1 METKKLLTE
10 AMLIGLLLA
19 APTVSPATTVTI
31 QEPPDRKEHSHG
43 PPPEAYVACKGKQA
57 GEAVTIKTPH
67 GDTLEAVCESMNDR
81 LVAKPLPGLRPR
93 PDKGKE

>member
-19 APTVSPATTVTI
+19 VPAISPATTVSI
-31 QEPPDRKEHSHG
+31 QEPPGRKEHLHG

-67 GDTLEAVCESMNDR
+67 GDTLAAVCESMKDR
-81 LVAKPLPGLRPR
+81 LVVKPLNEPPPR
-93 PDKGKE
+93 PGQGKE

>member
-1 METKKLLTE
+1 MEIKKLLTE

-19 APTVSPATTVTI
+19 APAISPATTGTI
-31 QEPPDRKEHSHG
+31 QEPPDRKEHTHG
-43 PPPEAYVACKGKQA
+43 PPPEAYMACKGKQA

-81 LVAKPLPGLRPR
+81 LVAKPLNGPPPR
-93 PDKGKE
+93 PDKEQE